1 MDQQF
6 AIAGYT
12 GTGCL
17 MCAIDGTDIW
27 QVDYFGNRQQVIGKT
42 AAAYTELEGTTI
54 LRQAGGAGCHHPAQ
68 DPGATDGRN
77 AVRHDRYGG
86 DHQGPFGPG
95 KGAEG
100 EWTSNRS

>member
-27 QVDYFGNRQQVIGKT
+27 QVDYFCNRQQVIGKT
-42 AAAYTELEGTTI
+42 AAAYTALEGTTQQYYDK
-54 LRQAGGAGCHHPAQ
+54 LVELAQ